1 MYQQP
6 FCGVLRTNLDSWVNH
21 SGDLR
26 CGYLVKCVVR
36 LRGGICGGKSLD
48 CDDDDG
54 KDESSRKDRDDGIV
68 IYIESKAGH
77 GA

>member
-1 MYQQP
+1 M
-6 FCGVLRTNLDSWVNH
+6 
-21 SGDLR
+21 
-26 CGYLVKCVVR
+26 R

-68 IYIESKAGH
+68 IYIESEAGH